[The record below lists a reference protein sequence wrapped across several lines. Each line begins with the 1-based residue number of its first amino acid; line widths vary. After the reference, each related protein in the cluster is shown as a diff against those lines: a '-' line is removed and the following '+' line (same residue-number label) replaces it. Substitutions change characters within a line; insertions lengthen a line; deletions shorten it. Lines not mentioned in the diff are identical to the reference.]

1 VGVTT
6 FFTPLKHRTLEW
18 GTHIFRGA
26 KLEEQALNFG
36 RDYWAFFQWKA
47 NAEILRCAQD
57 DGPYFF
63 LCLLN

>member
-1 VGVTT
+1 
-6 FFTPLKHRTLEW
+6 
-18 GTHIFRGA
+18 
-26 KLEEQALNFG
+26 LEEQALNFG